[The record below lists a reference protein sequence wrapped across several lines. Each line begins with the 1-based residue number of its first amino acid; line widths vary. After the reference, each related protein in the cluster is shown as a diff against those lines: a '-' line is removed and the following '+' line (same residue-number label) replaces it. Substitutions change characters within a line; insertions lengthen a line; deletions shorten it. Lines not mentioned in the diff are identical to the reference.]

1 MVFLI
6 AVPDDA
12 GKQHLKLL
20 SKLARAIMKED
31 FRVRLQSAATL
42 EEAVDI
48 ISSALDPAS
57 LPTVGQRN
65 D

>member
-31 FRVRLQSAATL
+31 FRARLESATTK
-42 EEAVDI
+42 EEAVSI
-48 ISSALDPAS
+48 ISSALNPAS
-57 LPTVGQRN
+57 SPAA
-65 D
+65 

>member
-6 AVPDDA
+6 AVPEDA

-20 SKLARAIMKED
+20 SKLARAIMKDD
-31 FRVRLQSAATL
+31 FRTRLQSAASKD
-42 EEAVDI
+42 EAVDI

-57 LPTVGQRN
+57 SPASS
-65 D
+65 